1 MLLYIRDCLCDYIL
15 LCIFHT
21 EDCELM
27 FKYVLCCRRIMW
39 YLCAIFNSYLICLFC
54 KMLMPQSGI
63 WFSKSQFYCMVLH
76 FTTWISGA
84 DYTILVNEI
93 CSYMISVVN
102 ILWFQS
108 PHPNQF
114 TFCDSDYTRDP
125 LARLYNTTFFILKRL
140 KSQEAFWDSNSNIWK
155 WIRQMQSHLMMQQLV
170 YITTADNHKCK

>member
-1 MLLYIRDCLCDYIL
+1 MDLSSLLLYIRDCLCDYIL

-27 FKYVLCCRRIMW
+27 FKYVLCCRRITW

-108 PHPNQF
+108 QPHPNQF
-114 TFCDSDYTRDP
+114 TFCNSDNTRD
-125 LARLYNTTFFILKRL
+125 LLHA
-140 KSQEAFWDSNSNIWK
+140 
-155 WIRQMQSHLMMQQLV
+155 
-170 YITTADNHKCK
+170 YITQLFYFETVKVTGSFLRL